1 MTSQHSGNSGELP
14 ELPSHLGADFLKGL
28 SASQFETPTQVLL
41 RDGFAETVAENVEA
55 LAGFD
60 PSTEDFDLWY
70 LGLESTFPEAD
81 DAEPVLAERYRN
93 KMLADLGLSFT
104 SLEQDDPDF
113 IFQYTYE
120 DASTRQMRYITR
132 ADGARIVTE
141 MLISQEGQMQYLAL
155 LTDRR
160 AEENAWEYQAQV
172 DDYNIT
178 AELANRLGVEDAY
191 ELIEQTKEM
200 DLAEKIA
207 MLEELRAAQAQ
218 SDSELG
224 EQLVLND
231 QALNKARKRYVK
243 AVMPALGLLETWRKP
258 HQEARAVEY
267 IAAVEHTAFALE
279 MGPDQLEQH
288 NALEQ
293 AKRHAELN
301 KQLELRKRA
310 RILGTT
316 AVASVVIAVPTAVVG
331 AVGYFHEV
339 LQNAPQGLAA
349 GFLIGLGLSV
359 PLVNR
364 MREGLRHLS
373 PFASRTTA
381 NTNAPLI
388 NQLAAEQE
396 HAEVNSYNLS
406 SH

>member
-1 MTSQHSGNSGELP
+1 MTDQYSGNSGELP
-14 ELPSHLGADFLKGL
+14 ELPSHLGADFLENL

-41 RDGFAETVAENVEA
+41 RDGFAERTAENTEI
-55 LAGFD
+55 LTEFD

-70 LGLESTFPEAD
+70 LGLESTFEEAD
-81 DAEPVLAERYRN
+81 DAEPLLAEQHRN
-93 KMLADLGLSFT
+93 KMLADLGLNFT
-104 SLEQDDPDF
+104 HLEQDDPDL
-113 IFQYTYE
+113 IFQYTYD

-141 MLISQEGQMQYLAL
+141 MLVSQEGQMQYLAL

-160 AEENAWEYQAQV
+160 AGENAWEYQAQV
-172 DDYNIT
+172 DDFHIT
-178 AELANRLGVEDAY
+178 KELAGRLGVDDVH
-191 ELIEQTKEM
+191 ELVEQTKNLNT
-200 DLAEKIA
+200 DEKTA

-224 EQLVLND
+224 EQLVLDD

-243 AVMPALGLLETWRKP
+243 AVMPALGLLEIWRKR

-267 IAAVEHTAFALE
+267 ITAVEHTAFALE

-316 AVASVVIAVPTAVVG
+316 AIASVVTALPTAAVG
-331 AVGYFHEV
+331 AVGYLHEAAV
-339 LQNAPQGLAA
+339 QDTPYGFNMGLAA
-349 GFLIGLGLSV
+349 GLLLGIGLSAPIV
-359 PLVNR
+359 KQ
-364 MREGLRHLS
+364 MREGLHWPQRPH
-373 PFASRTTA
+373 R
-381 NTNAPLI
+381 
-388 NQLAAEQE
+388 
-396 HAEVNSYNLS
+396 
-406 SH
+406 